1 MAVKVR
7 TKTNKIPLMEK
18 EFNSLNGKKVQVGV
32 LGGGEHAWLAG
43 IHEYGCTITAKR
55 AKYLTVPCNKK
66 SFGKKA
72 GDFNDLFFL
81 ETDEGSKWLV
91 REKGKDQLEFMFWL
105 TKSVHIPERSFLRAG
120 HDENVSKVIKRVED
134 LLKKIGS
141 GESADALCETIGLL
155 LADRIKD
162 YARKLQTP
170 PKSSITLAA
179 SPNKTNPLIQTGDM
193 INSITYRVE

>member
-1 MAVKVR
+1 MAVKIR
-7 TKTNKIPLMEK
+7 TKRNKIPLMEK
-18 EFNSLNGKKVQVGV
+18 EFNTLNGKKVQVGV
-32 LGGGEHAWLAG
+32 LGGGENAWLAG

-55 AKYLTVPCNKK
+55 AKYLTVPCNPK

-120 HDENVSKVIKRVED
+120 HDANINKIIKRVED

-141 GESADALCETIGLL
+141 AESADALCETIGMM
-155 LADRIKD
+155 LADKIKD
-162 YARKLQTP
+162 YAENLRTP

-179 SPNKTNPLIQTGDM
+179 SPNKTNPLHQTGEM
-193 INSITYRVE
+193 ISSITYRVE